1 MFAGIL
7 SRIWSIPTFSG
18 PTRSA
23 IPFVATQAGNQYCR
37 CEEYYALQHVSFFR
51 LVPVQ
56 RLSSAHLALLTAHY
70 LHCRLSE
77 ALTAFVIA
85 ISVCLSLSIRTLTT
99 LNCEL
104 RSFHYFISHRVH
116 NIFPA
121 DERVLLISLSVRM
134 IAVVRNPW

>member
-7 SRIWSIPTFSG
+7 SRIWSIPSFSG

-51 LVPVQ
+51 LAPMQ
-56 RLSSAHLALLTAHY
+56 RLSSVHLAAHY

-77 ALTAFVIA
+77 ALTAFVIG
-85 ISVCLSLSIRTLTT
+85 ISVCLSLSVGTLTT

-104 RSFHYFISHRVH
+104 RSFRYFISHRVH

-121 DERVLLISLSVRM
+121 DEQISLSVR
-134 IAVVRNPW
+134 IATVARNPW